1 MKDNYIKATHMNASN
16 MADNNIKEFFAQ
28 HKQIIEDK
36 GFSERLFASLECM
49 PKPVYVSKTGHM
61 KYISRNGII
70 VLFFTFVGIVLFSVF
85 GGYSVVIESLVSLG
99 SSIANASLITPQ
111 LIVSILFLL
120 CSLFALGKF
129 AVEAE

>member
-1 MKDNYIKATHMNASN
+1 MKDK
-16 MADNNIKEFFAQ
+16 NIQEFLDL
-28 HKQIIEDK
+28 HKQKIEDN
-36 GFSERLFASLECM
+36 GFSDRLFAELECM
-49 PKPVYVSKTGHM
+49 PKPASVYKTRQM

-70 VLFFTFVGIVLFSVF
+70 VLFFTFVGIVLFSIF

-99 SSIANASLITPQ
+99 SSIADASLVTPQ
-111 LIVSILFLL
+111 LIISILFLL